1 MRKNDLVKL
10 DVDKCFTIKYGGKRT
25 FPLTNGFDDREG
37 TAPGFYKLSD
47 SERRYLRESG
57 RYDGMNSAGE
67 THLIPSEGVYRL
79 HRDRVYTVIKARA
92 AAVRNYRRQGG
103 LALVLCTNTGRS
115 IYIKRELLKVVS

>member
-10 DVDKCFTIKYGGKRT
+10 DVDKCFTVEYGGKRE
-25 FPLTNGFDDREG
+25 FPLTNGLNDSEG
-37 TAPGFYKLSD
+37 KVDGFYKLSD

-92 AAVRNYRRQGG
+92 AAVRNYHRIGG
-103 LALVLCTNTGRS
+103 LALVMCAETGRS
-115 IYIKRELLKVVS
+115 VYVKRDLLKVA